1 MREITLTAR
10 KKVGLH
16 ARPAALFVHPPRGFM
31 SMTKVSKDNRGVDAR
46 SILGVLTLYVRA
58 GAAMTVRAG
67 GEDEGPAI
75 EALHKLVESNF
86 VETHAEV

>member
-1 MREITLTAR
+1 MREITLTVR

-16 ARPAALFVHPPRGFM
+16 ARPAALFVQTPRGFW
-31 SMTKVSKDNRGVDAR
+31 SVIKVSKDNRGVDAR

-58 GAAMTVRAG
+58 GAALTARAG
-67 GEDEGPAI
+67 VEDEGPAI
-75 EALHKLVESNF
+75 EALQKLVESNF